1 MTNKQLIDHC
11 NAFWGKKGRC
21 ADCPDPY
28 NHIYCAAFCA
38 KFGTTPFM
46 ENTRHEEYY
55 TDEEIEY
62 ENCAGNQKQNP

>member
-11 NAFWGKKGRC
+11 NSFWDIKGMC
-21 ADCPDPY
+21 GNCPY
-28 NHIYCAAFCA
+28 IRTYCTAFCA
-38 KFGTTPFM
+38 KFGTTPLM

-62 ENCAGNQKQNP
+62 ED